1 MCLINPVSNQ
11 ELALVLTALYFSKAF
26 YHFAIWFNVFKQE
39 TSLSSTDKGLL
50 WGVLVLATILW
61 PIAVPISYLEK
72 RSLGQ
77 QPF

>member
-1 MCLINPVSNQ
+1 MCLINPVSSQ
-11 ELALVLTALYFSKAF
+11 ELALVLTVLYFSKAF

-61 PIAVPISYLEK
+61 PIVVPISYLEK
-72 RSLGQ
+72 RALSQ
-77 QPF
+77 QLF

>member
-1 MCLINPVSNQ
+1 MCLINPVSSQ

-61 PIAVPISYLEK
+61 PIVVPISYLEK
-72 RSLGQ
+72 RALSQ
-77 QPF
+77 QLF